1 MGDVVNT
8 TSAASS
14 DAPRSAE
21 FERHRDRLFGLAYRM
36 TGSVA
41 DAEDALQEAWLRWQR
56 VDPHEVD
63 HPEAFLVRVVT
74 RLAIDRGRSA
84 QVRREHYVGPWLPE
98 PVVEGPLIGDPE
110 SAAETADSLTFA
122 FLVLLDRLSPLE
134 RAVFLLREV
143 FAFPY
148 EEIATST
155 GRSAEACRQMISR
168 TRRKL
173 DAERV
178 ELRRPSAEHEV
189 EAISRMVAAVLGGD
203 IVGLMDLLS
212 PDVVLLADGGPQ
224 RHAAR
229 RPVIG
234 AEKVARLCVNLGKRL
249 DAATQPEFV
258 RVNGTPG
265 IVMRVGA
272 SISDVLLVEFAPDGR
287 VLRIFNQRNPQKLEH
302 LGRR

>member
-1 MGDVVNT
+1 
-8 TSAASS
+8 
-14 DAPRSAE
+14 
-21 FERHRDRLFGLAYRM
+21 M

-41 DAEDALQEAWLRWQR
+41 DAEDVLQEAWLRWQR
-56 VDPHEVD
+56 VNTLEVD

-84 QVRREHYVGPWLPE
+84 QIRRERYVGPWLPE

-148 EEIATST
+148 EEIAAST
-155 GRSAEACRQMISR
+155 GRSTDACRQMIRR

-173 DAERV
+173 DTERV

-229 RPVIG
+229 RPVTG

-249 DAATQPEFV
+249 DPETQPEFV

-287 VLRIFNQRNPQKLEH
+287 VLRIFNQRNPQKLVHLEH
-302 LGRR
+302 R